1 MDKDPGTH
9 QIATER
15 GIKRGTSNMSELRPL
30 DCTIALV
37 AEPLS
42 QPLYCLQD
50 HLSEEAY
57 ITVAF
62 SAGGSMSL

>member
-1 MDKDPGTH
+1 
-9 QIATER
+9 
-15 GIKRGTSNMSELRPL
+15 MSELRPL